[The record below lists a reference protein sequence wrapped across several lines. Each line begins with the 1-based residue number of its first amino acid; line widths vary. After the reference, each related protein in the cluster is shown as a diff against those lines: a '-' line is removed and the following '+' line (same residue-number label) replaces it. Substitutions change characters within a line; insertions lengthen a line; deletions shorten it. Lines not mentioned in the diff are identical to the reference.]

1 MNKPPIVSVIIPALN
16 AAEWIGETLQSVLA
30 QSFRALEVI
39 VVDGGSTDATL
50 SITKAFGKSVQLICK
65 PHSGKSAS
73 RNAGIYAAQGDYI
86 AFIDADDLW
95 LPEKLE
101 LQMQMFSR
109 DPNLGWVYS
118 DGYLFEG
125 ASTKNTMTFGGLSH
139 LHSGDILCPLLLH
152 DFIPSPTPV
161 IRRKIFDEVGYF
173 DETLLRQ
180 EPEDWDMW
188 LRIAA
193 HYPIGFVNRPL
204 ARHRQHPNSLMAR
217 EGVLTALEGKIS
229 IIERAVKR
237 HPDRLNRLKDR
248 SAATCHVAA
257 GNCFA
262 LTGEL
267 SHARAMYLQAIKLAP
282 MSSKTYGHFLI
293 SFISKPSIHK
303 AVRLRKWL
311 RYKLSMAIN
320 SLRRL

>member
-1 MNKPPIVSVIIPALN
+1 MNKPPTVSVIIPALN
-16 AAEWIGETLQSVLA
+16 AAEWIGETLHSILT
-30 QSFRALEVI
+30 QSFQELEVI
-39 VVDGGSTDATL
+39 VVDGGSTDDTP
-50 SITKAFGKSVQLICK
+50 SIIKTFGKSVKLICK
-65 PHSGKSAS
+65 PLSGKSAS

-109 DPNLGWVYS
+109 NPALGWVYS

-125 ASTKNTMTFGGLSH
+125 ASTKNIMTFGGLSH
-139 LHSGDILCPLLLH
+139 LYSGDILCPLLLI

-204 ARHRQHPNSLMAR
+204 VRYRLHRYSLMAR
-217 EGVLTALEGKIS
+217 EGVLAALEGKIS

-237 HPDRLNRLKDR
+237 NPDRLNRLKDR
-248 SAATCHVAA
+248 SIANSHVAA

-262 LTGEL
+262 LSGEL
-267 SHARAMYLQAIKLAP
+267 SKARLMYLHAIKLAP
-282 MSSKTYGHFLI
+282 MSSKAYVHFLFSVI
-293 SFISKPSIHK
+293 GKPMINK
-303 AVRLRKWL
+303 IVKLRRWS
-311 RYKLSMAIN
+311 RYKRAISIN
-320 SLRRL
+320 GWRSL